1 MTNSFRYIRRANTD
15 WWINEKA
22 IVGMNGKTYIGY
34 MTDTGEIHIKELD
47 AKCSRAE
54 SRDVC
59 LTRLNCAYADEHNAP
74 SVCVLRSGRIIVC
87 YTGHNENSALTY
99 RVTQKPYDIL
109 SFGPEKHLSYT
120 RGNAT
125 YAQIFENETRGEVWL
140 FTRVGGVNWE
150 FRYSPDEGDTW
161 SEPRRIV
168 SSDAGGLFYMNIRKK
183 LIPGKD
189 RTQERFTFAL
199 YGHPYLSR
207 DHIIRA
213 GYLESDGTLH
223 LSDGMP
229 LPINLI
235 DNDILFPIE
244 ELSVVYA
251 SPEGTTVRLLGNA
264 ATGPD
269 RVALCTFTRGD
280 EDSAVYHVATFK
292 DGAWKLS
299 APIAKAGAFLAP
311 TQTDGSDSYVP
322 GMDFYFGVGSDG
334 FTYHGGIIDTDRVYL
349 ARKGSDSWLLES
361 YTSRNSGDTY
371 EYESTLRDI
380 PLTAGT
386 KIWRP
391 IVPLYAQDNL
401 PVYWHEGSYSAH
413 TGGWH
418 CNEVLPVEYDD

>member
-1 MTNSFRYIRRANTD
+1 MSKTLYIRRANTD

-22 IVGMNGKTYIGY
+22 IVGMNGKTYVGY
-34 MTDTGEIHIKELD
+34 MTDTGEVHIKELD
-47 AKCSRAE
+47 AKCSKAE

-87 YTGHNENSALTY
+87 YTGHNENCALSY

-109 SFGPEKHLSYT
+109 SFGPEKHLSYE

-150 FRYSPDEGDTW
+150 FRFSSDEGDTW

-183 LIPGKD
+183 LIPGKE

-199 YGHPYLSR
+199 YGHPYLSK

-213 GYLESDGTLH
+213 GYVESNGTLH
-223 LSDGMP
+223 LSDGTS
-229 LPINLI
+229 LAVNLFE
-235 DNDILFPIE
+235 NDALFPIE
-244 ELSVVYA
+244 DLSVVYA

-269 RVALCTFTRGD
+269 RVALCTFTRGNA
-280 EDSAVYHVATFK
+280 DSAVYHVATFK
-292 DGAWKLS
+292 NAAWQLS

-311 TQTDGSDSYVP
+311 NQTDGSDSYVP
-322 GMDFYFGVGSDG
+322 GMDFDFGVGSDG
-334 FTYHGGIIDTDRVYL
+334 FTYHGGTIDTDRVYL
-349 ARKGSDSWLLES
+349 ARKGQDSWLLES
-361 YTSRNSGDTY
+361 YVSPNSGNTY
-371 EYESTLRDI
+371 EYESTLRSI
-380 PLTAGT
+380 PLSAGT

-418 CNEVLPVEYDD
+418 CTEVLPVEYDD

>member
-1 MTNSFRYIRRANTD
+1 MTTGFRYIRRANTD

-74 SVCVLRSGRIIVC
+74 SVCVLASGRIIVC
-87 YTGHNENSALTY
+87 YTGHNESSALSY
-99 RVTQKPYDIL
+99 RVTERPYDIL
-109 SFGPEKHLSYT
+109 SFGPEKHLSYS

-150 FRYSPDEGDTW
+150 FRYSADEGETW

-183 LIPGKD
+183 LIPGKE
-189 RTQERFTFAL
+189 RTEERFAFAL
-199 YGHPYLSR
+199 YGHPYLSK

-213 GYLESDGTLH
+213 GYIDCDGSLR
-223 LSDGMP
+223 LSDGKKLAP
-229 LPINLI
+229 
-235 DNDILFPIE
+235 DLFANNELFTIE
-244 ELSVVYA
+244 DLSVVYA
-251 SPEGTTVRLLGNA
+251 SPEGTTVRLLSNA
-264 ATGPD
+264 AIGPD
-269 RVALCTFTRGD
+269 RVALCSFTRGKP
-280 EDSAVYHVATFK
+280 ETAVYHVATFK
-292 DGAWKLS
+292 DGSWRLS
-299 APIAKAGAFLAP
+299 KPIAKAGAFLAQG
-311 TQTDGSDSYVP
+311 QTDGSDSYVP

-334 FTYHGGIIDTDRVYL
+334 FTYHGGTIDTDRVYI
-349 ARKGSDSWLLES
+349 ARKDSENWLLES
-361 YTSRNSGDTY
+361 YVSGDNGANY
-371 EYESTLRDI
+371 GYESTLRRI
-380 PLTAGT
+380 PLGEGI

-401 PVYWHEGSYSAH
+401 PVYWHEGTYSAH